1 MKNKILR
8 MKQLYTI
15 IISLTFGKLCNF
27 FSVKSFNHFFSTFF
41 TAWLEDVH
49 GEKSSYFLHDL
60 FR

>member
-1 MKNKILR
+1 MDLASFQIR
-8 MKQLYTI
+8 DRH
-15 IISLTFGKLCNF
+15 SEVCNF